1 MQVYG
6 EEASEEA
13 VMSTYAIVKFN
24 LEDTTAIQ
32 KAAFTFTDNNM
43 FGGTAPFRAK
53 KEAVPHGYMGRN
65 QFVLDGSLQE
75 IPDSQGEVGFW
86 SLQKSGADRKFKH
99 NPVMEIKF
107 RENHTSSG
115 LTFVFEG
122 ECPKKMKVTWYDL
135 GGDKIA
141 EVIHTPVSLWS
152 SCKMQVKNYARI
164 RLEFMETH
172 FAERCI
178 RLQYVIYGQ
187 YITWSGLEVKTAKV
201 TEQIDESNQTQPVNT
216 AQVDIIDE
224 NNDFDIANPN
234 GAWNSAEYYQKLTM
248 QEYKDGALIDCGT
261 FYLNG
266 WSFKSNI
273 ASFKAVDAVGY
284 LDTVTYRE
292 GTVLDHARAK
302 DVIDSVMAAAG
313 WTDYV
318 VDDAI
323 ADMELV
329 GYLKKQTCRNAL
341 KEICFALGAQAT
353 CSRSDVIT
361 IRQPDRYIATYV
373 GPDRKFIGK
382 TQVALG
388 DYVAQ
393 VSVSLP
399 NYTLSTE
406 PKSVY
411 KAAVDPGTYAVDFS
425 SPIDPTSIQATGG
438 EVSSIHE
445 GYCTLTVKAAGE
457 CEITAKTYTS
467 QDFTLTQDV
476 DSLDA
481 GQTAVTKKYT
491 AALYCPSQIYKIMK
505 QLLSYYQLRKTL
517 QMTYLLD
524 KEIAG
529 KWVGVTDTE
538 NQVSSALI
546 KEQTIDLT
554 GGFIAQAKCVGYDR
568 VSVSSYFTGKE
579 LYAGGDIII

>member
-1 MQVYG
+1 MR
-6 EEASEEA
+6 
-13 VMSTYAIVKFN
+13 TYAIVKFD

-32 KAAFTFTDNNM
+32 RAAYTFTDNQS
-43 FGGTAPFRAK
+43 FGGTGPFRAK
-53 KEAVPHGYMGRN
+53 KAAVNHGYMGRN

-75 IPDSQGEVGFW
+75 IPDDQGEVGFW
-86 SLQKSGADRKFKH
+86 SMQKSGKNRTFEK
-99 NPVMEIKF
+99 NPVIEVRF
-107 RENHTSSG
+107 RENHTSTG
-115 LTFVFEG
+115 LTLVFEG
-122 ECPKKMKVTWYDL
+122 EAPKKMMITWYDL
-135 GGDKIA
+135 GGDKIT
-141 EVIHTPVSLWS
+141 EGVFTPVSLW
-152 SCKMQVKNYARI
+152 CFCRKQVKNYAGI
-164 RLEFMETH
+164 RVEFLETH
-172 FAERCI
+172 YAERCI
-178 RLQYVIYGQ
+178 RLQYIIYGQ
-187 YITWSGLEVKTAKV
+187 YITWSDLDVKTTKV
-201 TEQIDESNQTQPVNT
+201 TEQIDESNATQPVNT

-224 NNDFDIANPN
+224 DNDFDIANPS
-234 GAWNSAEYYQKLTM
+234 GAWNSAEYYQKLVL
-248 QEYKDGALIDCGT
+248 QEYKDGNLIDCGT
-261 FYLNG
+261 FYLSG
-266 WSFKSNI
+266 WSFKSNV

-318 VDDAI
+318 VDDKI

-373 GPDRKFIGK
+373 GPDRKFQGK

-393 VSVSLP
+393 VAVTLP
-399 NYTLSTE
+399 NYTLGTE
-406 PKSVY
+406 AKNVY
-411 KAAVDPGTYAVDFS
+411 KATVDPGSYLVEFSAPVDPAS
-425 SPIDPTSIQATGG
+425 VQATGG
-438 EVSSIHE
+438 EVSNIHE
-445 GYCTLTVKAAGE
+445 GYCTLTVKTAGE

-491 AALYCPSQIYKIMK
+491 AALYCPAQIYKVMRS
-505 QLLSYYQLRKTL
+505 LLSYYQLRKTV

-524 KEIAG
+524 KEVAG
-529 KWVGVTDTE
+529 KWVGVTDMD
-538 NQVSSALI
+538 NQTSSALI
-546 KEQTIDLT
+546 KEQTIDLA
-554 GGFIAQAKCVGYDR
+554 GGFIAQAKCVGYDKI
-568 VSVSSYFTGKE
+568 SVASYFTGKE
-579 LYAGGDIII
+579 LYAGEDIII

>member
-1 MQVYG
+1 
-6 EEASEEA
+6 
-13 VMSTYAIVKFN
+13 MSTYAIVKFN

-32 KAAFTFTDNNM
+32 KAAFTFTDNSA
-43 FGGTAPFRAK
+43 FGGTAPFRTK
-53 KEAVPHGYMGRN
+53 KEAVSHGYMGRN

-86 SLQKSGADRKFKH
+86 SLQKSGADRKFEH
-99 NPVMEIKF
+99 NPVMEIRF

-152 SCKMQVKNYARI
+152 FCKMQVKNYARI

-187 YITWSGLEVKTAKV
+187 YITWSDLEVKTAKV

-234 GAWNSAEYYQKLTM
+234 GAWNSAEYYQKLTL
-248 QEYKDGALIDCGT
+248 QEYKDGNLIDCGT

-302 DVIDSVMAAAG
+302 DVIGSVMAAAG

-318 VDDAI
+318 VDDNI

-399 NYTLSTE
+399 NYTLSAE

-425 SPIDPTSIQATGG
+425 APIDPTSIQAIGG
-438 EVSSIHE
+438 EVSNVHE

-467 QDFTLTQDV
+467 QNFTLTQDV

-491 AALYCPSQIYKIMK
+491 AALYCPSQI
-505 QLLSYYQLRKTL
+505 
-517 QMTYLLD
+517 
-524 KEIAG
+524 
-529 KWVGVTDTE
+529 
-538 NQVSSALI
+538 
-546 KEQTIDLT
+546 
-554 GGFIAQAKCVGYDR
+554 
-568 VSVSSYFTGKE
+568 
-579 LYAGGDIII
+579 

>member
-1 MQVYG
+1 
-6 EEASEEA
+6 
-13 VMSTYAIVKFN
+13 
-24 LEDTTAIQ
+24 
-32 KAAFTFTDNNM
+32 
-43 FGGTAPFRAK
+43 
-53 KEAVPHGYMGRN
+53 
-65 QFVLDGSLQE
+65 
-75 IPDSQGEVGFW
+75 
-86 SLQKSGADRKFKH
+86 
-99 NPVMEIKF
+99 
-107 RENHTSSG
+107 
-115 LTFVFEG
+115 
-122 ECPKKMKVTWYDL
+122 
-135 GGDKIA
+135 
-141 EVIHTPVSLWS
+141 
-152 SCKMQVKNYARI
+152 
-164 RLEFMETH
+164 
-172 FAERCI
+172 
-178 RLQYVIYGQ
+178 
-187 YITWSGLEVKTAKV
+187 
-201 TEQIDESNQTQPVNT
+201 
-216 AQVDIIDE
+216 
-224 NNDFDIANPN
+224 
-234 GAWNSAEYYQKLTM
+234 
-248 QEYKDGALIDCGT
+248 
-261 FYLNG
+261 
-266 WSFKSNI
+266 
-273 ASFKAVDAVGY
+273 
-284 LDTVTYRE
+284 
-292 GTVLDHARAK
+292 
-302 DVIDSVMAAAG
+302 MAAAG

-438 EVSSIHE
+438 EVSNVRE
-445 GYCTLTVKAAGE
+445 GYCTLTVRAAGE

-491 AALYCPSQIYKIMK
+491 AALYCPSQIYKVMK